1 MVHQGCDV
9 SEGNGAINTS
19 ALHLVLVGARWF
31 CGPIVGHTP
40 SHVRMRDPGIYV
52 GMVQAQRSATVRGG
66 VDVQAQRAV
75 IPVDALLTLREITI
89 YPSAE
94 PVEVASL
101 GPRIAKEIETAYAAH
116 LDMLAGLRREMTAA
130 AVPRIILGDS

>member
-1 MVHQGCDV
+1 M
-9 SEGNGAINTS
+9 SEGNGAGS
-19 ALHLVLVGARWF
+19 LGGLHLVLVGARWF
-31 CGPIVGHTP
+31 CGPIVVG
-40 SHVRMRDPGIYV
+40 SSGAVLIRDPGIYV

-75 IPVDALLTLREITI
+75 IPVDALLTLREITL

-94 PVEVASL
+94 PVDVASL

-130 AVPRIILGDS
+130 AAPRIILGDS